1 MQIEQTG
8 KVIAVLP
15 EQRFNG
21 KNGEIVKNA
30 FVIEWQDNGYTQKL
44 CLEVVGLDKWDKM
57 KSSVVVG
64 NTVLV
69 RFGISSREYN
79 GKYYTT
85 AACWYCSNVGGQ
97 QQTQSTTQSPQQP
110 TNTPQQSNDDS
121 SLPF

>member
-8 KVIAVLP
+8 KVVAVLP

-30 FVIEWQDNGYTQKL
+30 FVIEWQDNGYKQKL
-44 CLEVVGLDKWDKM
+44 CLEVVGSDKWDKM
-57 KSSVVVG
+57 KSSAVVG

-85 AACWYCSNVGGQ
+85 ASCWYCASVGGNQQVQTSQ
-97 QQTQSTTQSPQQP
+97 QQSAHPQS
-110 TNTPQQSNDDS
+110 DDAV
-121 SLPF
+121 PF

>member
-8 KVIAVLP
+8 KVVAVLP
-15 EQRFNG
+15 EQRFSG

-44 CLEVVGLDKWDKM
+44 CLEVMGVDKFDKM

-64 NTVLV
+64 KTVLV

-79 GKYYTT
+79 GRWFTSCN
-85 AACWYCSNVGGQ
+85 CWYCSAVGGGNTGSQ
-97 QQTQSTTQSPQQP
+97 PQPSTAPSS
-110 TNTPQQSNDDS
+110 SNDDS
-121 SLPF
+121 NLPF

>member
-8 KVIAVLP
+8 KVVAVLP
-15 EQRFNG
+15 EQRFSG
-21 KNGEIVKNA
+21 KNGEIAKNA

-79 GKYYTT
+79 GRWFTSCN
-85 AACWYCSNVGGQ
+85 CWYCSNVGGQ
-97 QQTQSTTQSPQQP
+97 QQTQSPQQAPQQP
-110 TNTPQQSNDDS
+110 SNTPQQSNDDS
-121 SLPF
+121 TLPF

>member
-8 KVIAVLP
+8 KVVAVLP

-44 CLEVVGLDKWDKM
+44 CLEVVGSDKWDKM
-57 KSSVVVG
+57 KSSAVVG

-79 GKYYTT
+79 GRWFTSCN
-85 AACWYCSNVGGQ
+85 CWYCSAVGVGNTGSQ
-97 QQTQSTTQSPQQP
+97 QQQSPAP
-110 TNTPQQSNDDS
+110 SSSNDDS
-121 SLPF
+121 NLPF